1 MGGDFVAFCPV
12 MVALI
17 DARSRSANPMFNG
30 EREGE
35 FPPRDRSTPA
45 TRGRSQSGN
54 QPHFEENPEWSLSE
68 RHSSG
73 HYRAVAARARRLQT
87 EVTTPRL
94 KQYLADMIARS
105 EQLAGEMDDIQKP
118 NAPVMGLGNGRARP
132 GRR

>member
-1 MGGDFVAFCPV
+1 

-35 FPPRDRSTPA
+35 FPPR
-45 TRGRSQSGN
+45 GRSSPAVRDRDQRGN

-105 EQLAGEMDDIQKP
+105 EQLAGETNDIQQS
-118 NAPVMGLGNGRARP
+118 NAPVMGLGSGRVRP

>member
-1 MGGDFVAFCPV
+1 

-17 DARSRSANPMFNG
+17 DARSRLANLLG
-30 EREGE
+30 EHGSE
-35 FPPRDRSTPA
+35 FPPR
-45 TRGRSQSGN
+45 GRSSPAMRERAQRN
-54 QPHFEENPEWSLSE
+54 QPHSEENPEWSLSE

-94 KQYLADMIARS
+94 KQYLADMITRS

-118 NAPVMGLGNGRARP
+118 NAPVIGLASARVRVRP

>member
-1 MGGDFVAFCPV
+1 

-17 DARSRSANPMFNG
+17 DARSRSANPMYNG
-30 EREGE
+30 KREGE
-35 FPPRDRSTPA
+35 FPPR
-45 TRGRSQSGN
+45 GRSSPAIREQDQRGN
-54 QPHFEENPEWSLSE
+54 QPHFEEHPEWSLSE

-94 KQYLADMIARS
+94 KQYLADTIARS
-105 EQLAGEMDDIQKP
+105 EQLAGEVDDIPKP
-118 NAPVMGLGNGRARP
+118 NAPAIGLGSARMRL

>member
-1 MGGDFVAFCPV
+1 

-17 DARSRSANPMFNG
+17 DARSRSANPMYNG

-35 FPPRDRSTPA
+35 FPPRGKSSPA
-45 TRGRSQSGN
+45 IRERDQPGN
-54 QPHFEENPEWSLSE
+54 QSHFEENPEWSLSE

-94 KQYLADMIARS
+94 KQYLADTIARS
-105 EQLAGEMDDIQKP
+105 EQLAGEVDDIQKP
-118 NAPVMGLGNGRARP
+118 NALVIGLGNARVRP
-132 GRR
+132 SRR

>member
-1 MGGDFVAFCPV
+1 

-17 DARSRSANPMFNG
+17 DARSRSANPMFNS
-30 EREGE
+30 ERGGE
-35 FPPRDRSTPA
+35 FPPR
-45 TRGRSQSGN
+45 GRSSPAIRERAQPGN
-54 QPHFEENPEWSLSE
+54 QSHFEENPEWSLSE

-105 EQLAGEMDDIQKP
+105 EQLAGEMDDVQKP
-118 NAPVMGLGNGRARP
+118 NALVMGPGSARVRP